1 MNMIVE
7 SSSVQYP
14 YIVIWETWIG
24 HPELTLTKSIQHAI
38 ETGAPQD
45 ACFYLDGK
53 WVTYSEITNQQTLH
67 YLKKTANLLKS
78 KGAI

>member
-1 MNMIVE
+1 MIIE
-7 SSSVQYP
+7 SSSVPYP

-24 HPELTLTKSIQHAI
+24 HPELTLSNSIQHAV
-38 ETGAPQD
+38 ETDAPKD

-67 YLKKTANLLKS
+67 YLKKTATLLKS
-78 KGAI
+78 KGVI